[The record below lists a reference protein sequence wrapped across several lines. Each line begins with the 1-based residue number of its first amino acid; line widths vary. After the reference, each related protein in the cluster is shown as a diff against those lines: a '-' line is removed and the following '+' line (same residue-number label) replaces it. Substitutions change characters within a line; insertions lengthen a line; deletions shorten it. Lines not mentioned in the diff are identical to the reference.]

1 MAKENFEEF
10 AYTAILGLI
19 LDNRFKPGDF
29 LFETELANSLGLSRT
44 PVRHALGQLV
54 AEGFL
59 EKKKKKGCY
68 IPDVSAQ
75 DAQQVFFL
83 RENIEGMAAAS
94 AARFAS
100 EDDIAFLKALIEKEA
115 NLDGTLSKLDV
126 LEINK
131 AFHLGIARFSGNRY
145 LEHYCRHI
153 FWRSNVYV
161 FFYDNYYRE
170 KIDYSKLKTPAQHA
184 RVVAAIE
191 NRNDEK
197 AGNLMKFHIRS
208 TYEMLF
214 MKLQHLDQKKITPA
228 LDRESL

>member
-1 MAKENFEEF
+1 MATENFEEF

-19 LDNRFKPGDF
+19 LDNRFRPGDF
-29 LFETELANSLGLSRT
+29 LFETELADSLGLSRT

-68 IPDVSAQ
+68 IPDVSAR
-75 DAQQVFFL
+75 DARQVFFL
-83 RENIEGMAAAS
+83 RENMEGMAAAS
-94 AARFAS
+94 AARFAT
-100 EDDIAFLKALIEKEA
+100 EDDIAFLKALVEKET
-115 NLDGTLSKLDV
+115 NPDGTLSKLDV

-170 KIDYSKLKTPAQHA
+170 NIDYSKLKTPEQHA
-184 RVVAAIE
+184 RVVAALE

-214 MKLQHLDQKKITPA
+214 MKLQHLD
-228 LDRESL
+228 